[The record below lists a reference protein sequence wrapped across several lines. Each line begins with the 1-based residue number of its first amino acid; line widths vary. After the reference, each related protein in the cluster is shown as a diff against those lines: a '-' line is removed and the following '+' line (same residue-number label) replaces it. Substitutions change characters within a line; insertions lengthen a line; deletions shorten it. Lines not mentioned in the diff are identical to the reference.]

1 MYNFEFVSKK
11 KRAPFKK
18 DLIAILNEVQNI
30 VRNDFTFRYDFVGSD
45 KRNMVTCDYKSN
57 QGFDFD
63 INIEINDEDNQFSAK
78 EIKSKLM
85 TALNKVASKY
95 GYDSAEDSTRVI
107 TIKVKDT
114 TNSKILHSCDFA
126 IVNNYVDEDGN
137 DKQQY
142 IYYNKKQKSYYW
154 EEQSDGYYM
163 LPEKVEWIEENELE
177 SKLMQIYLDKKN
189 FNLDQKHSRSL
200 YAEAVH
206 EICQKYGY
214 YY

>member
-1 MYNFEFVSKK
+1 MYHFEFVSKK

-63 INIEINDEDNQFSAK
+63 INIEINDENNQFSAK
-78 EIKSKLM
+78 EIKSKIM

-137 DKQQY
+137 DRQQY

-163 LPEKVEWIEENELE
+163 LPEKVEWIEENKLTSELR
-177 SKLMQIYLDKKN
+177 KIYLDKKN
-189 FNLDQKHSRSL
+189 YNPDQKHSRTL

-206 EICQKYGY
+206 EVCQKYGY
-214 YY
+214 YD